1 MSSTSAPKDDIDI
14 GMPLI
19 KTPES
24 PIIQRVQRGLSE
36 PRSLPSA
43 SSQHTPATDLPP
55 VKCTWCGL
63 EFPSGTSE
71 SEATTGNNLDSL
83 KQHMRD
89 DHPDIAKDL
98 FNNLVAEENLTP
110 SLESDQGSRLPVAS
124 QSEGT
129 PNVEEELERHWTMHD
144 VRNFTEDYEGKRDEI
159 KSRWEGAFDGFER
172 PQPYESASTTPGK
185 FLTLTDPNIYIDIMK
200 DPSTLSTKEL
210 YAITVNA
217 AHALRVWQDEHMAL
231 EKLIKRATRSS
242 LKKTSNPRELE
253 DPQVF
258 EDKKEAMLY
267 GYKHDPKA
275 SQIGYQ
281 DPFAQGGFIPTAD
294 QMRKM
299 KLSGTEPWK
308 MNRWATVKENG
319 VECVPKLRPPPVI
332 KPKKRAP
339 NVAKAEAEAKALLVP
354 KRVTRYGGSKPSST
368 GDTSQ
373 APSEPNSPGGPSRS
387 QSRHATP
394 QSSVPTP
401 VRKSTRPLAQALYA
415 LSTSAPRST
424 PVKSPKSPKSPA
436 PTSAGTSKASTP
448 FYPDPLQDPKNQLKI
463 KNSKHPKRT
472 EAMILHWAKF
482 NQEGRTRNPKRTK
495 AQIEA
500 ARVAEREASLDPSV
514 ASSASRK
521 RTAANSTERGDSHP
535 PSIKKMRR
543 DANGKTEPVT
553 PISEH
558 GEGNSFHYHMHT
570 ASHR

>member
-1 MSSTSAPKDDIDI
+1 MSSTSAPRDDIDI
-14 GMPLI
+14 GLPKI
-19 KTPES
+19 NTPGS
-24 PIIQRVQRGLSE
+24 PIPRLQRGLSE

-43 SSQHTPATDLPP
+43 SSQNTPANDLPP
-55 VKCTWCGL
+55 VKCTWCGQ
-63 EFPSGTSE
+63 EFPLE
-71 SEATTGNNLDSL
+71 STESAPPLESL
-83 KQHMRD
+83 KQHMRE

-98 FNNLVAEENLTP
+98 FNNLISEETLTP
-110 SLESDQGSRLPVAS
+110 PLDSDQGSRRPAAS

-129 PNVEEELERHWTMHD
+129 PNVEEKIERHWTMHD
-144 VRNFTEDYEGKRDEI
+144 VRNFTEDYDGRRDELQ
-159 KSRWEGAFDGFER
+159 SRWEGAFDGFER
-172 PQPYESASTTPGK
+172 PQPYESGSTATGK
-185 FLTLTDPNIYIDIMK
+185 FLPLTDPNIYIDIMK
-200 DPSTLSTKEL
+200 DPSSLSTKEL

-217 AHALRVWQDEHMAL
+217 AHALRIWQDEHMAL

-253 DPQVF
+253 DPQVY

-267 GYKHDPKA
+267 GYKHDPKV
-275 SQIGYQ
+275 SQIGCQ

-299 KLSGTEPWK
+299 KASGTEPWK
-308 MNRWATVKENG
+308 MNRWASVKENG

-332 KPKKRAP
+332 KPKKK
-339 NVAKAEAEAKALLVP
+339 VANTAVKTEPETKGLLAP
-354 KRVTRYGGSKPSST
+354 KRITRYGGSKPSST
-368 GDTSQ
+368 RDTSQ
-373 APSEPNSPGGPSRS
+373 APSEPTSPGGPSRP
-387 QSRHATP
+387 QSRNATP
-394 QSSVPTP
+394 SSNITTP
-401 VRKSTRPLAQALYA
+401 LRKSGRPLAQALYA
-415 LSTSAPRST
+415 LSTGAPRST

-514 ASSASRK
+514 GSTGRK
-521 RTAANSTERGDSHP
+521 RMTSERADSQP
-535 PSIKKMRR
+535 PSIKKVKR

-553 PISEH
+553 PVSEH
-558 GEGNSFHYHMHT
+558 GEGSSFHYHMHA
-570 ASHR
+570 ASDRG

>member
-14 GMPLI
+14 GMPQI
-19 KTPES
+19 NAPGS
-24 PIIQRVQRGLSE
+24 PIHRVLRGLSE

-43 SSQHTPATDLPP
+43 SSQNTPANDLPP

-63 EFPSGTSE
+63 EFPSETTAE
-71 SEATTGNNLDSL
+71 SVNNPLDSL
-83 KQHMRD
+83 KQHMRE

-98 FNNLVAEENLTP
+98 LNNLIAEENLTP
-110 SLESDQGSRLPVAS
+110 SLESDQGSRLPIVS
-124 QSEGT
+124 QSDGT

-144 VRNFTEDYEGKRDEI
+144 VKNFTEDYDGQRDELQ
-159 KSRWEGAFDGFER
+159 SRWEGAFDGFER
-172 PQPYESASTTPGK
+172 PQPYESATTTPGK
-185 FLTLTDPNIYIDIMK
+185 FLSLTDPNIYIDIMK
-200 DPSTLSTKEL
+200 DPSSLSTKEL

-242 LKKTSNPRELE
+242 LKKSSNPRELE

-267 GYKHDPKA
+267 GYKHDPKT
-275 SQIGYQ
+275 SQIGFQ

-308 MNRWATVKENG
+308 MNRWAVVKENG

-332 KPKKRAP
+332 KPKKKVP
-339 NVAKAEAEAKALLVP
+339 NAGIKAETDNKGLLVP

-373 APSEPNSPGGPSRS
+373 APSEPGSPGGHSRP

-394 QSSVPTP
+394 QSNVPTP

-415 LSTSAPRST
+415 LSTSAPRSA

-514 ASSASRK
+514 GSASSRK
-521 RTAANSTERGDSHP
+521 RMAADPNERADSQP
-535 PSIKKMRR
+535 PSIKKMKR

-553 PISEH
+553 PVSEH
-558 GEGNSFHYHMHT
+558 GEGSSFHYHMHA
-570 ASHR
+570 ASHRG

>member
-1 MSSTSAPKDDIDI
+1 MSSTSAPRDDIDI
-14 GMPLI
+14 GRPKI
-19 KTPES
+19 ETPGS
-24 PIIQRVQRGLSE
+24 PIPRVQRGLSE

-43 SSQHTPATDLPP
+43 SSQHTPADDLPP
-55 VKCTWCGL
+55 VKCTWCGQ
-63 EFPSGTSE
+63 EFPAE
-71 SEATTGNNLDSL
+71 STESTRPLESL
-83 KQHMRD
+83 KQHMRE

-98 FNNLVAEENLTP
+98 FNNLISEEALTP
-110 SLESDQGSRLPVAS
+110 SLESDQGSRPPAAS

-129 PNVEEELERHWTMHD
+129 PNVEEEIERHWAMHD
-144 VRNFTEDYEGKRDEI
+144 VRNFTEDYDGQRDDLQ
-159 KSRWEGAFDGFER
+159 SRWEGAFDGFER
-172 PQPYESASTTPGK
+172 PQPYESASTGSGK
-185 FLTLTDPNIYIDIMK
+185 FLPLTDPNIYIDIMK
-200 DPSTLSTKEL
+200 DPSSLSTKEL

-217 AHALRVWQDEHMAL
+217 AHALKVWQDEHMAL
-231 EKLIKRATRSS
+231 EKLIKRATRTS

-253 DPQVF
+253 DPQVY

-275 SQIGYQ
+275 SQIGCQ

-299 KLSGTEPWK
+299 KASGTEPWK
-308 MNRWATVKENG
+308 MNRWASVKENG
-319 VECVPKLRPPPVI
+319 VECVPKLRPLPVI
-332 KPKKRAP
+332 KPKKKIVTTGIKTEP
-339 NVAKAEAEAKALLVP
+339 EQKGLLVP

-368 GDTSQ
+368 RDTSQ
-373 APSEPNSPGGPSRS
+373 APSEPNSPGGPSRP

-394 QSSVPTP
+394 QSNITTP
-401 VRKSTRPLAQALYA
+401 MRKSGRPTLAQTLHT
-415 LSTSAPRST
+415 LSTGGAPRST

-500 ARVAEREASLDPSV
+500 ARVAEREASADPSV
-514 ASSASRK
+514 GSAGRK
-521 RTAANSTERGDSHP
+521 RMATEVSERADSQP
-535 PSIKKMRR
+535 PSIKKVRR

-553 PISEH
+553 PVSEH
-558 GEGNSFHYHMHT
+558 GEGSSFHYHMHA
-570 ASHR
+570 ASDRG